1 MKVNE
6 LKRKS
11 DISKHNKSF
20 QINQNNI
27 KIGNNKE
34 NFLIKNYIQNTT
46 YRKKNTINITKSP
59 FPITQKKIISSSNY
73 QRKTFT
79 ILKKK
84 KSDNIKS
91 YNIDKEINLIYNNMI
106 ENKSKKIMIWRR
118 EFQEL
123 IQKTK
128 SINSDFPIPK
138 ALNSIGS
145 NLFRNYKFWILY
157 IEYNFQKINFENLV
171 KIMKNCIN
179 YLNNNQELNKIKIFF
194 NNYINENNIPIS
206 DINLFCEENN
216 LDLPINGYYDYIIIN
231 KNIFEQKTISK
242 NRKNENLNDSFSLD
256 IQNTFKELEKC
267 FKKGEEAE
275 KQYKKLKKEST
286 TLKKINIENDNEY
299 NSIINESSFI
309 FIPSHKNIE
318 IAEELNKYIKN
329 NECNKTPVQKY
340 IKDEQNES
348 EDSYKKYLKFM
359 AEKRKN
365 ENKVSNFNYN

>member
-59 FPITQKKIISSSNY
+59 FTITQKKIISSSNY

-145 NLFRNYKFWILY
+145 NLFRNYKFWILF
-157 IEYNFQKINFENLV
+157 IEYYYQKINFENLV
-171 KIMKNCIN
+171 KIMKNSIN
-179 YLNNNQELNKIKIFF
+179 YLSKNQELNKIKIFF
-194 NNYINENNIPIS
+194 NNYINENNIPITE
-206 DINLFCEENN
+206 INLFCEENN
-216 LDLPINGYYDYIIIN
+216 LDLPLNGNYEYIIIN
-231 KNIFEQKTISK
+231 KNIPEQKTISK
-242 NRKNENLNDSFSLD
+242 NRKNENLNDNFSLD
-256 IQNTFKELEKC
+256 IQNTYNELENC

-275 KQYKKLKKEST
+275 KKYNELKKESS

>member
-27 KIGNNKE
+27 KIGTNKE

-59 FPITQKKIISSSNY
+59 FPITQKKIISSSNH

-171 KIMKNCIN
+171 KIMKNSIN

>member
-20 QINQNNI
+20 QINHNNI

-84 KSDNIKS
+84 KSDNITS

-171 KIMKNCIN
+171 KIMKNSIN

>member
-84 KSDNIKS
+84 KSDNITS

-171 KIMKNCIN
+171 KIMKNSIN

>member
-171 KIMKNCIN
+171 KIMKNSIN

>member
-20 QINQNNI
+20 QINHNNI

>member
-6 LKRKS
+6 VKRKS
-11 DISKHNKSF
+11 NISKLNKSF
-20 QINQNNI
+20 QINHNNI
-27 KIGNNKE
+27 KIENNKE
-34 NFLIKNYIQNTT
+34 NCLTENKSKKSPF
-46 YRKKNTINITKSP
+46 RKKNTINIIKSRS
-59 FPITQKKIISSSNY
+59 PITQKKITYSSNY

-84 KSDNIKS
+84 KSDNINS
-91 YNIDKEINLIYNNMI
+91 YNTDKDINLIYNNLI

-128 SINSDFPIPK
+128 SINYDFPIPK

-179 YLNNNQELNKIKIFF
+179 YLSNNQEINKIKTYF
-194 NNYINENNIPIS
+194 NNYINENNIS
-206 DINLFCEENN
+206 KSEINLFCEENN
-216 LDLPINGYYDYIIIN
+216 LDLPINENYDYIIIN
-231 KNIFEQKTISK
+231 KNIPEQKIISK

-256 IQNTFKELEKC
+256 IQNTYNELEKC

-275 KQYKKLKKEST
+275 KKYNKLKKESIS
-286 TLKKINIENDNEY
+286 LKKINNENDNEY
-299 NSIINESSFI
+299 NSIINDSSFI
-309 FIPSHKNIE
+309 FIPSQKNIE

>member
-20 QINQNNI
+20 QINHNNN
-27 KIGNNKE
+27 KTENNKE
-34 NFLIKNYIQNTT
+34 NYLIENMVKNSSF
-46 YRKKNTINITKSP
+46 RKKTINNLKSTS
-59 FPITQKKIISSSNY
+59 PIIQKKSTSSLNY

-84 KSDNIKS
+84 KSDNINS
-91 YNIDKEINLIYNNMI
+91 YNTDKDINLIYNNLI
-106 ENKSKKIMIWRR
+106 ENKNKKMWKR
-118 EFQEL
+118 EYQEL

-128 SINSDFPIPK
+128 SINYDFPIPK

-157 IEYNFQKINFENLV
+157 VEYYYQKINFENLV

-179 YLNNNQELNKIKIFF
+179 YLSNNQEINKIKTYF
-194 NNYINENNIPIS
+194 NNYINENNIS
-206 DINLFCEENN
+206 KSEINLFCEENN
-216 LDLPINGYYDYIIIN
+216 LDLPINENYDYIMIN
-231 KNIFEQKTISK
+231 KNIPEQKIISK

-256 IQNTFKELEKC
+256 IQNTYNELEKC

-275 KQYKKLKKEST
+275 KKYNKLKKESIS
-286 TLKKINIENDNEY
+286 LKKINKENDNEY
-299 NSIINESSFI
+299 NSIINDSSFI
-309 FIPSHKNIE
+309 FIPSQKNIE

-329 NECNKTPVQKY
+329 NECNKTPVQKC
-340 IKDEQNES
+340 IKEKENED
-348 EDSYKKYLKFM
+348 EDSYKKYLKSM
-359 AEKRKN
+359 AEKRRN
-365 ENKVSNFNYN
+365 EKKVSKFNFN

>member
-20 QINQNNI
+20 QINHNNI

-329 NECNKTPVQKY
+329 NECNKTPVQKC
-340 IKDEQNES
+340 IKEKENED

>member
-194 NNYINENNIPIS
+194 NNYINENNIPKS
-206 DINLFCEENN
+206 EINLFCEENN

>member
-171 KIMKNCIN
+171 KVMKNCIN

>member
-20 QINQNNI
+20 QINHNNI

-194 NNYINENNIPIS
+194 NNYIIENNIPIS